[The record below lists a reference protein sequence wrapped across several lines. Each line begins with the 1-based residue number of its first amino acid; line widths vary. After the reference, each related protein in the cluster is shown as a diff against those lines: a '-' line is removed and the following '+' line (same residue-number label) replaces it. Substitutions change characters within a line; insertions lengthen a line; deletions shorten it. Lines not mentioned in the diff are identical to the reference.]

1 MEYRRH
7 QPPPSANKTGTIRTH
22 TCAEEILQALRM
34 RTLLPYFPHAINAKQ
49 VRWCVGDV
57 ACMMRGGINFA
68 HAHF

>member
-7 QPPPSANKTGTIRTH
+7 PPANKTGTIRAH
-22 TCAEEILQALRM
+22 AEEILQALRM
-34 RTLLPYFPHAINAKQ
+34 RTLLPYYPHAIDAKQ

-57 ACMMRGGINFA
+57 ARMARGGINFA

>member
-7 QPPPSANKTGTIRTH
+7 PPANKTGTIRAH

-34 RTLLPYFPHAINAKQ
+34 CTLLAYFPHAIDGKQ

-57 ACMMRGGINFA
+57 ARMTRGGINFA
-68 HAHF
+68 DEHF